1 MKDGAKSTTSW
12 GFLLPEDQPVCMQ
25 RPQEIVLGFLD
36 LGLQVHPDVVSYIA
50 EQDDLS
56 IIPVIAD
63 TMPPHATVVMTEHI
77 PGFTRERD
85 GMRFLT
91 EAPVDVI
98 YGAGSH
104 ENNGVDFRDFIH
116 YFRDRY
122 NRLSAI
128 LRTRKTY
135 AGAMPI
141 GGVAKNSRYYNMELV
156 LIGMVMSV
164 RNTTK
169 GHRMAVLEDP
179 TGMINILFNKSREE
193 FAEAERLIPDEVIA
207 VTGQLSSDGNLF
219 FANSLARPDIPINH
233 APFLSKTPGKAVFIS
248 DVHVGS
254 NTFLGEAWE
263 KFTAWLHEQS
273 DIGYLLIAGDVVDGI
288 GIYPDQENE
297 LTIQNIYG
305 QYAAFGDMLRRLPSH
320 IQIVVSPG
328 NHDAVRGAEPQPALP
343 PQFCENL
350 PDNVIMVENPAVVKL
365 QGVSVLMYHGRSFD
379 DMIGLI
385 PGASYT
391 RVDEVMVEMLKRR
404 HLTCTYGERTPIY
417 ASREDR
423 LVIDPIPEIFHTGH
437 VHISGITKYR
447 GVLAINAGTWQ
458 SQTAFQKQMNIQ
470 PTPARAII
478 VDLQTLEPEVIDFQ
492 A

>member
-1 MKDGAKSTTSW
+1 
-12 GFLLPEDQPVCMQ
+12 MQ

-36 LGLQVHPDVVSYIA
+36 RGLQVHPDVVSYIT
-50 EQDDLS
+50 EQEDLS
-56 IIPVIAD
+56 LIPLIAD
-63 TMPPHATVVMTEHI
+63 TVPSYVTVILTEHI

-85 GMRFLT
+85 GTRFLT

-98 YGAGSH
+98 YGAGSY
-104 ENNGVDFRDFIH
+104 ENHGVDYTDFVH

-128 LRTRKTY
+128 LRTHKVY

-141 GGVAKNSRYYNMELV
+141 GGIAKNSRYYNMEIV
-156 LIGMVMSV
+156 LIGMVMEV
-164 RNTTK
+164 RNTK
-169 GHRMAVLEDP
+169 NGHRMLLLEDP
-179 TGMINILFNKSREE
+179 TGMINVLFNKDREE
-193 FAEAERLIPDEVIA
+193 FTEAERLIPDEVIA
-207 VTGQLSSDGNLF
+207 VTGQLSSDGSLF
-219 FANSLARPDIPINH
+219 FANSLARPDIPVNH
-233 APFLSKTPGKAVFIS
+233 APFLSETPGKAAFIS

-254 NTFLGEAWE
+254 NTFLEEPWE
-263 KFTAWLHEQS
+263 KFTAWLHEQP

-288 GIYPDQENE
+288 GIYPDQDKE

-305 QYAAFGDMLRRLPSH
+305 QYEAFAEMLRKLPSH
-320 IQIVVSPG
+320 LQIVISPG
-328 NHDAVRGAEPQPALP
+328 NHDAVRGAEPQPILP
-343 PQFCENL
+343 AQFCQNFPE
-350 PDNVIMVENPAVVKL
+350 NVILVENPAVVKL

-391 RVDEVMVEMLKRR
+391 RPDEVMVEMLKRR

-417 ASREDR
+417 ASREDG

-458 SQTAFQKQMNIQ
+458 SQTAFQKQMNLQ

-492 A
+492 E

>member
-1 MKDGAKSTTSW
+1 
-12 GFLLPEDQPVCMQ
+12 MQ

-36 LGLQVHPDVVSYIA
+36 RGMQVHPDVVSYIS
-50 EQDDLS
+50 EQGDLS
-56 IIPVIAD
+56 LIPAIVDAV
-63 TMPPHATVVMTEHI
+63 PPHATVVLPEHI

-91 EAPVDVI
+91 EANVDVI
-98 YGAGSH
+98 YGVGTQ

-116 YFRDRY
+116 YFRDRF
-122 NRLSAI
+122 NRLAGI
-128 LRTRKTY
+128 LRTRKSY

-141 GGVAKNSRYYNMELV
+141 GGIARNSRYYNMEIV
-156 LIGMVMSV
+156 LIGMVMEV

-169 GHRMAVLEDP
+169 GHRMAMLEDP
-179 TGMINILFNKSREE
+179 TGMINVLFNKDRED

-207 VTGQLSSDGNLF
+207 VTGQLSNDGNLF
-219 FANSLARPDIPINH
+219 FANSLARPDIPVNH
-233 APFLSKTPGKAVFIS
+233 APYLSETPGKAAFIS

-254 NTFLGEAWE
+254 DTFLGEAWE
-263 KFTAWLHEQS
+263 KFSAWLHEQP
-273 DIGYLLIAGDVVDGI
+273 DIGYLMIAGDVVDGI
-288 GIYPDQENE
+288 GIYPDQDKE

-305 QYAAFGDMLRRLPSH
+305 QYEVFADMLRKLPSH

-343 PQFCENL
+343 PQFCTNL
-350 PDNVIMVENPAVVKL
+350 PENVTMVENPAVVKL

-391 RVDEVMVEMLKRR
+391 HPEEVMVEMLKRR

-423 LVIDPIPEIFHTGH
+423 LVIDPIPEILHTGH
-437 VHISGITKYR
+437 VHISGIAKYR
-447 GVLAINAGTWQ
+447 GVLALNAGTWQ

-478 VDLQTLEPEVIDFQ
+478 VDLQTMEPKVIDFQ
-492 A
+492 K